1 MSPEATPPTSRHTF
15 RFGLPSS
22 LGANIARV
30 RADRLENLLSP
41 QIGKLVQ
48 VQIAPSYDAL
58 AKDVQE
64 GRLDAVW
71 APPFVC
77 ARLESQNLRVLVR
90 GRRKGASTYRAA
102 LLARAGS
109 GLTLETLQGKRVAWV
124 DRDSVAGFLLPLAL
138 LKGKGLEPAKL
149 FSQQQFVGSY
159 RAALEAV
166 LEGKADVA
174 SVFCPPKSAGTGVE
188 DSLEQLLPGKSGAFE
203 LVATTDEAPN
213 DGVCLAASV
222 SPEAA
227 QALEAAFVGMRQ
239 SADGQHILQEV
250 FGLDGF
256 EPAPKMGYRALYRV
270 ALSTL

>member
-1 MSPEATPPTSRHTF
+1 MSSTARHSF

-48 VQIAPSYDAL
+48 VQIAASYDAL

-90 GRRKGASTYRAA
+90 GVRKGASTYRAA
-102 LLARAGS
+102 LVARAGS
-109 GLTLETLQGKRVAWV
+109 GLTLEQLQGTRVAWV

-138 LKGKGLEPAKL
+138 LKSKKLEPAKL

-174 SVFCPPKSAGTGVE
+174 SVYCAPEGNGTDYEANV
-188 DSLEQLLPGKSGAFE
+188 EQLLPGKGRALQ

-222 SPEAA
+222 TPEAA
-227 QALEAAFVGMRQ
+227 SALEAAFLGMGR
-239 SADGQHILQEV
+239 SPDGQLLLHEV
-250 FGLDGF
+250 FNLDGF

>member
-1 MSPEATPPTSRHTF
+1 MTTPAARHSF
-15 RFGLPSS
+15 RFGVPAS

-48 VQIAPSYDAL
+48 VQIAQSYDAL
-58 AKDVQE
+58 AKDLQE

-90 GRRKGASTYRAA
+90 GVRKGASTYRAA
-102 LLARAGS
+102 LVARAGA
-109 GLTLETLQGKRVAWV
+109 GLTLEKLQGTRAAWV
-124 DRDSVAGFLLPLAL
+124 DRDAVAGFLLPLAL
-138 LKGKGLEPAKL
+138 LKSKKLEPAKL
-149 FSQQQFVGSY
+149 FASQAFVGSY

-166 LEGKADVA
+166 LDNKADVA
-174 SVFCPPKSAGTGVE
+174 GVFNPPEKVGESFEASV
-188 DSLEQLLPGKSGAFE
+188 EQLLPGQGRQFS
-203 LVATTDEAPN
+203 LVAFTDEAPN
-213 DGVCLAASV
+213 DGVCLAAGV
-222 SPEAA
+222 TPEAA
-227 QALEAAFVGMRQ
+227 SALEAAFTGMAQ
-239 SADGQHILQEV
+239 SPEGQHILHEV
-250 FGLDGF
+250 FNLDGF

>member
-1 MSPEATPPTSRHTF
+1 MSPQSTPPTARHTF

-48 VQIAPSYDAL
+48 VQLAPSYDAL
-58 AKDVQE
+58 AKDLQE

-90 GRRKGASTYRAA
+90 GVRKGASTYRAA
-102 LLARAGS
+102 LVARAGS
-109 GLTLETLQGKRVAWV
+109 GLTLEKLQGTRVAWV

-138 LKGKGLEPAKL
+138 LKSRKLEPAKL
-149 FSQQQFVGSY
+149 FASQAFLGSY

-166 LEGKADVA
+166 LEGKADLA
-174 SVFCPPKSAGTGVE
+174 SVFCPPEGAAGGFESNV
-188 DSLEQLLPGKSGAFE
+188 EQLLPGRVRAFE
-203 LVATTDEAPN
+203 RVATTDEAPN
-213 DGVCLAASV
+213 DGVCLAAQV
-222 SPEAA
+222 TPEAA
-227 QALEAAFVGMRQ
+227 SALEAAFTGMRA
-239 SADGQHILQEV
+239 SPDGQHILQEV